1 MTTPLPSAYN
11 REYDHIP
18 VGTVIPFAGVVLP
31 SPKWRWCDSTP
42 VVQADYPA
50 LHAVIS
56 PQIDVPGLNT
66 IEAYIT
72 GAANYQAGYIPSGPT
87 SGGVMNYSLTLTQ
100 NNIPPFAI
108 DYGGSSWSAS
118 LPHTGILNGDETVT
132 NDTTGNWVQYYS
144 SDVHRS
150 SEVTF
155 NGLQN
160 FAIGYKQGGVATPIT
175 GTVNIP
181 DATLPTIKI
190 SFIIKAL

>member
-11 REYDHIP
+11 RQYDHIP

-31 SPKWRWCDSTP
+31 SPKWRWCDATP
-42 VVQADYPA
+42 VVQSEYPA
-50 LHAVIS
+50 LYAVIA
-56 PQIDVPGLNT
+56 PQIDVPGFNT
-66 IEAYIT
+66 IEGYMT
-72 GAANYQAGYIPSGPT
+72 CSSTYQAGYNPPGQ

-100 NNIPPFAI
+100 NNIPPFTI
-108 DYGGSSWSAS
+108 DYGGSSWSAE

-175 GTVNIP
+175 GTVNLT
-181 DATLPTIKI
+181 DARLPTIKI
-190 SFIIKAL
+190 SYIIKAL